1 MERFRRTAFTLAI
14 IATIT
19 AVLFTACSGDM
30 TKPGEGGNLKEASDT
45 RYLDIINNKTF
56 PMKITDFENRTVTIE
71 NSPERIVS
79 LAPGITE
86 VLFKLGAGD
95 NVVGVTDYDDYPEE
109 VFSIQKVGNFQGPNM
124 EAIAA
129 QRPDIILAS
138 TLSGKNSM
146 EALQRL
152 GTPVLVLEA
161 RNMDQIYESI
171 DILSRIIEK
180 PYRGVTL
187 IADMKGKMADIQ
199 NRVSAYPRKRVFY
212 IVDLNGNFTAGGGTF
227 IDYLITLAGGENIA
241 AQNKGWAQYSAEKVA
256 EQNPEVIITAAHAGD
271 MKNLSKL
278 PGYKETDAVKENK
291 VYIISDDNIISRTSH
306 RIIQGLEEIATFLH
320 PEAF

>member
-1 MERFRRTAFTLAI
+1 MGMTKRIMIL
-14 IATIT
+14 T
-19 AVLFTACSGDM
+19 AVIVIPLVLVSCFGDPNRTMVDDSNVLFDG
-30 TKPGEGGNLKEASDT
+30 
-45 RYLDIINNKTF
+45 INGTF
-56 PMKITDFENRTVTIE
+56 PMSITDFEGREVSINA
-71 NSPERIVS
+71 PPKKIVS

-86 VLFKLGAGD
+86 VLFKLGVGD
-95 NVVGVTDYDDYPEE
+95 NVVGVTDYDDYPKE
-109 VFSIQKVGNFQGPNM
+109 VFSVPKVGNFQGPNM

-152 GTPVLVLEA
+152 GIPVLVLEA
-161 RNMDQIYESI
+161 RNIDQIYESI
-171 DILSRIIEK
+171 GIIGEIIEK
-180 PYRGVTL
+180 PDESDAL
-187 IADMKGKMADIQ
+187 IADMKRKMTDIQ
-199 NRVSAYPRKRVFY
+199 NRVSAYPRKKVFY

-241 AQNKGWAQYSAEKVA
+241 TENKGWAQYSVEKIA

-271 MKNLSKL
+271 MENLSRL
-278 PGYKETDAVKENK
+278 PGYKETEAVKENR
-291 VYIISDDNIISRTSH
+291 VYIISDDNIISRTSY
-306 RIIQGLEEIATFLH
+306 RIVQGFEEIVRFLH